1 MDSMSH
7 GANHLFAFS
16 VVECF
21 VGLQAA
27 IEKGVETVSI
37 GPLFNHGFAS
47 SIVVEWRFNHQLL
60 HRVVA
65 KVFEI
70 VKLSDVGNII
80 FNGVFTDG

>member
-1 MDSMSH
+1 MDSMGH
-7 GANHLFAFS
+7 GANHSFAFS

-27 IEKGVETVSI
+27 IDQDVETVSI
-37 GPLFNHGFAS
+37 GPLSNHGFTS
-47 SIVVEWRFNHQLL
+47 SIVVECRFNHQLL
-60 HRVVA
+60 HHVVA
-65 KVFEI
+65 KMFEI